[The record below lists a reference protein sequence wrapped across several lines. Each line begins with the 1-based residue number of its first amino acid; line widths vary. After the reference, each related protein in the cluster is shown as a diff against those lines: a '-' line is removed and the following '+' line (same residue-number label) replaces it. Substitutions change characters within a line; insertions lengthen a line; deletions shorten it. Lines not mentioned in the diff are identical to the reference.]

1 MSRIRRIL
9 LATDFSPASLPALA
23 AAEDLAAAL
32 KAELLFVHALT
43 PIIAVG
49 GIYPPYVDLAGM
61 ESAGRAA
68 ARTQLDRLQAAARK
82 RGLRATTLLTKGYA
96 ADQILRLAKAKKA
109 DLIVIGT
116 HGLTG
121 LSRLVMGSVA
131 ARVVTGATC
140 PVMTVRSKRGRSRRS
155 S

>member
-32 KAELLFVHALT
+32 RAEILFVHSLT

-49 GIYPPYVDLAGM
+49 GVYPPYVDLSGM

-68 ARTQLDRLQAAARK
+68 ARSQLDRLQAAARK
-82 RGLRATTLLTKGYA
+82 RRLRATTILTKGYA
-96 ADQILRLAKAKKA
+96 ADQILRLARTKKT
-109 DLIVIGT
+109 DLIVMGT

-131 ARVVTGATC
+131 MRVVTGATC
-140 PVMTVRSKRGRSRRS
+140 PVMTVRSKSGSSRKS